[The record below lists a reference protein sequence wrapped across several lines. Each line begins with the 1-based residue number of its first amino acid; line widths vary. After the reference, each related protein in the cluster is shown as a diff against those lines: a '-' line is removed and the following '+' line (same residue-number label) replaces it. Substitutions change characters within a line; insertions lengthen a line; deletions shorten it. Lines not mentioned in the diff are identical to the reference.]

1 MSRVHV
7 LVSSVFYSYGTC
19 HAHTWPNVLCHTH
32 CILRVCFC
40 VCVCTCVCS
49 LYWLSLSGLRSA
61 DDRRMGSLRKIPH
74 RLIQTQKELSLSA
87 FWSHC
92 VFIKICGCVCV
103 VVRGFACAC
112 VNASVCVGAVTCSL
126 CSLRALSLGEPLIW
140 STGDSYSV
148 K

>member
-7 LVSSVFYSYGTC
+7 LVSSMFYSYGTC

-32 CILRVCFC
+32 CILSVFC
-40 VCVCTCVCS
+40 VCVCVCVACIDS
-49 LYWLSLSGLRSA
+49 LWVVYEAQMIDVWAPLERL
-61 DDRRMGSLRKIPH
+61 PH

-92 VFIKICGCVCV
+92 VFIKICGCVCGGK
-103 VVRGFACAC
+103 GFACAC

-126 CSLRALSLGEPLIW
+126 CSVRALSLGEPLIW